1 MVRTAR
7 GLFLLGVSH
16 LGSGLARILGLGTFA
31 DRLGLLRHASLA
43 RGSTRLAPA
52 PPAPAL
58 LFAGGVTGRGPI
70 VRRRCGRLVALRD
83 RVGVHVGGFALS
95 AIALRVHR
103 GCAKLGGSRSRA
115 GSDRRRR
122 GLRRRFRVA
131 HGGEAAEPS
140 AKRSAFPVPQI
151 VTTRVRPEIEQLRSA
166 AAPFQPRPRSAPP
179 LDPAP
184 DQPDRKVRVVSVTAR
199 SMDSSLSDRDTSGT
213 KPRLPPSVT
222 SFGLNLIALAVLL
235 GTLYFLRT
243 RHITNVDPMIV
254 LMSSLSIPIVLVDIL
269 VLKVHRRKS
278 TGLEW
283 DGARPPD
290 FGRVFTKL
298 IGLALTVGLI
308 ALAYWSFPEYQ
319 GSCYDPLYNALRRFW
334 ISLVLLACFYVWF
347 VDGLMR
353 EPRDAYWQLGR
364 LVLGRFSDARASDIA
379 NHFRGWLVKA
389 YFFPLMFVWLH
400 NSVHEL
406 IYFDLT
412 NATWG
417 NLRLYDY
424 LYTLV
429 FGVDLLFTTAGYA
442 LSLRVIDTQI
452 RTAEPTMFG
461 WTVALF
467 CYQPFFSLMERQYVS
482 YGGNVSFGGWLE
494 GWPITRGIWAA
505 VIIALLAT
513 YSLATVAFGVRFS
526 NLTNRG
532 IPRVARTGSASTR
545 HTSRRTCR
553 GG

>member
-1 MVRTAR
+1 
-7 GLFLLGVSH
+7 
-16 LGSGLARILGLGTFA
+16 
-31 DRLGLLRHASLA
+31 
-43 RGSTRLAPA
+43 
-52 PPAPAL
+52 
-58 LFAGGVTGRGPI
+58 
-70 VRRRCGRLVALRD
+70 
-83 RVGVHVGGFALS
+83 
-95 AIALRVHR
+95 
-103 GCAKLGGSRSRA
+103 
-115 GSDRRRR
+115 
-122 GLRRRFRVA
+122 
-131 HGGEAAEPS
+131 
-140 AKRSAFPVPQI
+140 
-151 VTTRVRPEIEQLRSA
+151 
-166 AAPFQPRPRSAPP
+166 
-179 LDPAP
+179 
-184 DQPDRKVRVVSVTAR
+184 
-199 SMDSSLSDRDTSGT
+199 MDSSLSDRDTSGT
-213 KPRLPPSVT
+213 KLRLPPSVT

-235 GTLYFLRT
+235 GTLFFLRT
-243 RHITNVDPMIV
+243 RHVTNYDPMIV
-254 LMSSLSIPIVLVDIL
+254 LMTSLSIPIVVIDLF
-269 VLKVHRRKS
+269 VLKVHRRES

-283 DGARPPD
+283 DGARPTD
-290 FGRVFTKL
+290 FGRVLTKL
-298 IGLALTVGLI
+298 LGLALTLGLI

-319 GSCYDPLYNALRRFW
+319 GSFYDPLYNALRRFW
-334 ISLVLLACFYVWF
+334 ILLVAVACTYVWL

-532 IPRVARTGSASTR
+532 ILTGGPYRFSKHPAYLTKNVSWWLISVPFLHSPPPTAIRHCIALGCINMIYFLRARTEER
-545 HTSRRTCR
+545 HLSRDADYVAYALWMNEHGVLAFLGRWIPVLR
-553 GG
+553 YKAPAQAPAAVPLPIAAE